1 MPIIPTEVNHLNVV
15 SFETNFLRTPNVNF
29 FCQTVNIPSVALGE
43 AFLPTHFSSVPV
55 EGDRLTF
62 ENLSIGFY
70 VNEDLSNY
78 MEIYNWLIAIGFP
91 DEFPQFNLNGDS
103 ISSPSAYGDMKSDMN
118 VMIQTNK
125 SNVNYNITFKDAFP
139 TSIGNIPL
147 DATATDLQPIVVDAT
162 FKYTGSFTIEKVG

>member
-1 MPIIPTEVNHLNVV
+1 MSLIPTEVNQLNVV

-43 AFLPTHFSSVPV
+43 AFLPTHFSSVPI

-91 DEFPQFNLNGDS
+91 DEFPQFNDSGDLS
-103 ISSPSAYGDMKSDMN
+103 FKSDMN

-125 SNVNYNITFKDAFP
+125 SNSNYNVTFKDAFP
-139 TSIGNIPL
+139 TSLGAIPL

-162 FKYTGSFTIEKVG
+162 FKYTGSFTIAKVG